1 VSQALPSCVRS
12 VLTEICLCHACS
24 CRVIEDG
31 NAQAGGAIDRAAVI
45 DSAEVELLKADLSR
59 GAEE

>member
-1 VSQALPSCVRS
+1 VRS